1 MIYNETVQIWLD
13 DLVERT
19 GYDTTDQL
27 TREEILAEIKEVR
40 GTISN
45 ERIWELGYDGEEP
58 INPHTENIE
67 VLVEYLGVLD
77 GMLKNKEA

>member
-1 MIYNETVQIWLD
+1 MNETVQIWLD

-19 GYDTTDQL
+19 GNDTVDQL
-27 TREEILAEIKEVR
+27 TREEILAEVEEVR

-58 INPHTENIE
+58 INPHTENIMVLIEYLE
-67 VLVEYLGVLD
+67 VLDE
-77 GMLKNKEA
+77 MLKNKED

>member
-19 GYDTTDQL
+19 GCDTVDQL
-27 TREEILAEIKEVR
+27 TREEILAEVEEVR

-45 ERIWELGYDGEEP
+45 ERIWELGYDEEEP
-58 INPHTENIE
+58 INPHTENIM
-67 VLVEYLGVLD
+67 VLVEYLEVLD
-77 GMLKNKEA
+77 DMLKNKEA

>member
-19 GYDTTDQL
+19 GCDTVDQL
-27 TREEILAEIKEVR
+27 TREEILAEVEEVR

-58 INPHTENIE
+58 INPHTENII
-67 VLVEYLGVLD
+67 VLVEYLEVLD
-77 GMLKNKEA
+77 DMLKNKED

>member
-19 GYDTTDQL
+19 GCDTVDQL
-27 TREEILAEIKEVR
+27 TREEILAEVEEVR

-58 INPHTENIE
+58 INPHTENII
-67 VLVEYLGVLD
+67 VLVEYLEVLD
-77 GMLKNKEA
+77 DMLKNKEA

>member
-1 MIYNETVQIWLD
+1 MIYNETVQIWID

-19 GYDTTDQL
+19 GCDTIEQL
-27 TREEILAEIKEVR
+27 TQEEILAEVEEVR

-58 INPHTENIE
+58 INPHTENIMVLIEYLE
-67 VLVEYLGVLD
+67 VLDE
-77 GMLKNKEA
+77 MLKNKED

>member
-19 GYDTTDQL
+19 GCDTIDQL
-27 TREEILAEIKEVR
+27 TREEILAEVQEVR

-67 VLVEYLGVLD
+67 VLVEYLEVLD

>member
-19 GYDTTDQL
+19 GCDTTDQL

-77 GMLKNKEA
+77 SMLKNKEA

>member
-19 GYDTTDQL
+19 GCDTIDQL
-27 TREEILAEIKEVR
+27 TREEILAEVQEVR

-58 INPHTENIE
+58 TNPHTENIE
-67 VLVEYLGVLD
+67 VLVEYLEVLD
-77 GMLKNKEA
+77 DMLKNKEA